1 MPSGDEVAVLQTPTD
16 TALGLEIVRRF
27 FRAVVEESPGDLD
40 SVLADDA
47 RASLNGNDLLPASS
61 SWRARLARLDYQS
74 LDNHVIYRPSEI
86 ETYRQVGAAPPL
98 RHAGPLPRTITG
110 NQLLLRVPIVAPR
123 SGPTRLFGDEM
134 WFLLKPGPN
143 GYRIAELIEN
153 FNLP

>member
-1 MPSGDEVAVLQTPTD
+1 VLQTPTD

-27 FRAVVEESPGDLD
+27 FRAVVEESPDDLD
-40 SVLADDA
+40 AVLADDA

-61 SWRARLARLDYQS
+61 SWRARLARLDYRS
-74 LDNHVIYRPSEI
+74 LEHRTIYRPSEI
-86 ETYRQVGAAPPL
+86 ETYRQVGATPPL
-98 RHAGPLPRTITG
+98 RHAGPLPRPITG

-153 FNLP
+153 FQLP